1 MKYAEFSFSLLDL
14 VIDSAAA
21 SAGQH
26 WKFFGSMM
34 VEILRSHSGDQ
45 NLMFNCLP
53 YISKS
58 LKQQTVRDLQISGFL
73 AISQLACRKTLS
85 IEYTQAFVRQI
96 LQTISNVDI
105 GDEDLRLKGLTVLLF
120 LAMY

>member
-1 MKYAEFSFSLLDL
+1 MKYAEFSFSFFDL
-14 VIDSAAA
+14 GLDSAVTAA
-21 SAGQH
+21 SQH

-34 VEILRSHSGDQ
+34 VEILRANSSDQ

-58 LKQQTVRDLQISGFL
+58 LKQNTVRDLQISGFL

-85 IEYTQAFVRQI
+85 AEYTQAFVRQTI
-96 LQTISNVDI
+96 QTVS
-105 GDEDLRLKGLTVLLF
+105 
-120 LAMY
+120 